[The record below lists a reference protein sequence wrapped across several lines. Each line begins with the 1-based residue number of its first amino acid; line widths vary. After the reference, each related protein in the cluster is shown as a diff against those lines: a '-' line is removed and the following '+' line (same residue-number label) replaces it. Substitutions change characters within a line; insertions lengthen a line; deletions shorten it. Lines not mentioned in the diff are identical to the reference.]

1 MNKYQKIAII
11 VGIVALLIVY
21 GKTITKIGIG
31 AMALIGKGIVIV
43 LATLIIIYLLKNPG
57 EKK

>member
-57 EKK
+57 KKK